1 MLKMAKSFLVKQWV
15 ILMAV
20 GSIININATTCYS
33 QEKLTFKSSDG
44 VSVSADLYQMH
55 LDSAPMIILFHQ
67 AGWSRGEYLEIA
79 PKLNHKGFNCI
90 AVDQRSGNQVNNIL
104 NQTFKN
110 ARQVMKPTQYL
121 DALPDMEAA
130 IKFAREKFAHGK
142 LLIWGSSYSAALVLK
157 LAGDGVEVDG
167 VLAFSPGE
175 YFKSYGKPSD
185 YIGSSAKNINVP
197 VFITSARSEKKSWWS
212 IYEAIPSDQKKYFVP
227 ETSGNHGS
235 RALWEKFYDQ
245 KAYWAEVDKFLSQFL

>member
-1 MLKMAKSFLVKQWV
+1 MAKSFLVKQWV

-20 GSIININATTCYS
+20 GSIININAITCYS
-33 QEKLTFKSSDG
+33 QDKLTFKSSDG
-44 VSVSADLYQMH
+44 VSISADLYQMH

-90 AVDQRSGNQVNNIL
+90 AVDQRSGNQVNNIP

-110 ARQVMKPTQYL
+110 ARQAMKPTQYL

-142 LLIWGSSYSAALVLK
+142 LLIWGSSYSASLVLK

-175 YFKSYGKPSD
+175 YFKSFGKSSD
-185 YIGSSAKNINVP
+185 YISNSAKNIYVP
-197 VFITSARSEKKSWWS
+197 VFITSARSEKKSWQS

>member
-1 MLKMAKSFLVKQWV
+1 MTKSIQVKHWAILVT
-15 ILMAV
+15 I
-20 GSIININATTCYS
+20 GSIININATTGYS
-33 QEKLTFKSSDG
+33 QEKLTFESSDG
-44 VSVSADLYQMH
+44 LSVNADLYQTH
-55 LDSAPMIILFHQ
+55 PNSAPMIILFHQ

-79 PKLNHKGFNCI
+79 PKLNQRGFNCI
-90 AVDQRSGNQVNNIL
+90 AVDQRSGSHVNDISNK
-104 NQTFKN
+104 TFKN
-110 ARQVMKPTQYL
+110 ARQAMKPTQYL
-121 DALPDMEAA
+121 DALQDMEAA
-130 IKFAREKFAHGK
+130 IKLAREKFTQGK

-157 LAGDGVEVDG
+157 LTGDGADVDG

-175 YFKSYGKPSD
+175 YFKSFGKSSD
-185 YIGSSAKNINVP
+185 FIGSSAKNINVP